1 MPQSVTELIDLL
13 DLEEIEIGLFRA
25 RQPDTQLQRVF
36 GGQVL
41 AQALMAAARTVP
53 VSRVLHSLHA
63 YFLLPGRTDIP
74 IVYDVEAVRD
84 GGSFSSRRVVARQ
97 GGKVIFYLSSSFHE
111 MEEGF
116 DHLDPVPEDV
126 PPPEEC
132 PTLGEVL
139 FKATGRPIS
148 FWEREWGAL
157 DVRYVGDSR
166 PGGALV
172 NARHPARARVW
183 VRARRK
189 VARRPSAPSSRA
201 GVRQRSDAAGR
212 NHGAARGFDRAQRA
226 GRVYR
231 PRYVVSSAVP
241 CRRVVALR
249 PSLTVRLER
258 PRVGNR
264 AVSSRTNILISNVA
278 QEGLIRPLRKSL
290 DRRDARVAR
299 RALRIHAAKH
309 RSASV
314 GAARCRLE
322 ER

>member
-1 MPQSVTELIDLL
+1 VPQSVVELIDLL

-41 AQALMAAARTVP
+41 AQALIAAARTVP

-74 IVYDVEAVRD
+74 IVYDVESVRD
-84 GGSFSSRRVVARQ
+84 GASFSSRRAVARQ

-116 DHLDPVPEDV
+116 EHLDPVPGDV

-139 FKATGRPIS
+139 FKASGRPIS

-166 PGGALV
+166 LGGSLV
-172 NARHPARARVW
+172 NARHPARSRVW
-183 VRARRK
+183 VRASGRLPDDRRLHHAALAYASDLTLLGATT
-189 VARRPSAPSSRA
+189 VPHGVYVGFNVQAASIDHAMWFHRPFRADEWLLYDQVSPSASGGLGLA
-201 GVRQRSDAAGR
+201 T
-212 NHGAARGFDRAQRA
+212 ARLFQN
-226 GRVYR
+226 
-231 PRYVVSSAVP
+231 
-241 CRRVVALR
+241 
-249 PSLTVRLER
+249 E
-258 PRVGNR
+258 
-264 AVSSRTNILISNVA
+264 ILVSNVA
-278 QEGLIRPLRKSL
+278 QEGLIRPLRT
-290 DRRDARVAR
+290 
-299 RALRIHAAKH
+299 
-309 RSASV
+309 
-314 GAARCRLE
+314 
-322 ER
+322 